1 MHIWLISSRFPP
13 RTDALSEQ
21 TAQLAWALNDQGR
34 TVDVFTTLPRT
45 PHGYLLAEYANAPFI
60 LHEEGEPNV
69 FRHWTFGCHELG
81 RFSPWFTDISLAC
94 MLLRHLWRS
103 PAQKPDVIWYSFPPL
118 ITAFVAKLLAKRYKA
133 QLVLDIDELWPDHMQ
148 ADGRLKKPQGIQLV
162 TKLYRGLLALSSRL
176 IVGSAGMRNAVSQRT
191 KPETKFHIL
200 PPLVS
205 LETLQA
211 ARETHNRAAIEDLRV
226 KLQIGPLQ
234 KVVMYIG
241 QHSAEHDL
249 IQFLKMARLME
260 KRTDITFLLVGEGIE
275 KDRLKQIATAL
286 KNSKFAPMPD
296 ETDIWAYY
304 GLADVCVITQ
314 APWAAEYMLPP
325 RIAQTFAAARPLVV
339 AGGADLNA
347 MAQAA
352 GAEAVAA
359 GDIQKMAYATLR
371 LLDDAAAAEACA
383 TGVRTYAEQHARLD
397 AHLPKLIAFLEGRD
411 G

>member
-1 MHIWLISSRFPP
+1 MHTWLISSRFPP
-13 RTDALSEQ
+13 HTDALSAQ
-21 TAQLAWALNDQGR
+21 MAQLALALNEQGKS
-34 TVDVFTTLPRT
+34 VDIFTTLPRT
-45 PHGYLLAEYANAPFI
+45 PHGYLLQEYARAPFI

-81 RFSPWFTDISLAC
+81 RFSPWFTDISLAF

-103 PAQKPDVIWYSFPPL
+103 PAKKPDVIWYNFPPL

-133 QLVLDIDELWPDHMQ
+133 QLVLDIHELWPDHMQ
-148 ADGRLKKPQGIQLV
+148 ADGRLQKPQGVQLV

-176 IVGSAGMRNAVSQRT
+176 IVGSAGMRNAVAQRA
-191 KPETKFHIL
+191 KNETKIHIL

-211 ARETHNRAAIEDLRV
+211 SRESHNRSAIEDLRV

-241 QHSAEHDL
+241 QHSAEYDL
-249 IQFLKMARLME
+249 IQFLKTARLME

-275 KDRLKQIATAL
+275 KDRLKQIATPL
-286 KNSKFAPMPD
+286 KNTKFAPMPED
-296 ETDIWAYY
+296 GDLWAYY
-304 GLADVCVITQ
+304 GLASVCVITQ

-325 RIAQTFAAARPLVV
+325 RIVEAFAAARPIVV

-347 MAQAA
+347 MTQAA
-352 GAEAVAA
+352 GGEAVAA
-359 GDIQKMAYATLR
+359 GDVQKLAYAVLR
-371 LLDDAAAAEACA
+371 LLDDEAAAQACA
-383 TGVRTYAEQHARLD
+383 THVRTYVEQHARLD
-397 AHLPKLIAFLEGRD
+397 AHLPKLVAFLEGRD